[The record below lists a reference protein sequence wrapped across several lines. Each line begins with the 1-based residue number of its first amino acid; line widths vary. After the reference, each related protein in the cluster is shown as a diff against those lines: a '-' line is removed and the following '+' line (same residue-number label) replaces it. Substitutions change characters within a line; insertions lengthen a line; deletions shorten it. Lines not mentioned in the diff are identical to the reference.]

1 MKISEMAVKRCTR
14 NPKAHTTEECFNC
27 EFKNDMCDS
36 YRLAKTLYE
45 EGYEKTD
52 ELKKEIRDLRNR
64 LHMIWAIG
72 VDYDGCNRVESLK
85 ELIDELVSYTQLPS
99 EQIPDIT
106 SRIGRWVQK
115 ERVVNEYGDTESSFV
130 CSSCQTEYQRREYTP
145 KSFIEHH
152 KFCPNCGAK
161 MRSAN

>member
-99 EQIPDIT
+99 EQVPDIT
-106 SRIGRWVQK
+106 SRTGRWVDISV
-115 ERVVNEYGDTESSFV
+115 EPDRVRWK
-130 CSSCQTEYQRREYTP
+130 CSSCGKETSLPNHDKANYC
-145 KSFIEHH
+145 F
-152 KFCPNCGAK
+152 NCGAK
-161 MRSAN
+161 MLEK

>member
-14 NPKAHTTEECFNC
+14 NPKAHTAEECFNC

-52 ELKKEIRDLRNR
+52 ELKRQIADLRNR

-72 VDYDGCNRVESLK
+72 VDYDGCNKVESLK

-106 SRIGRWVQK
+106 SRAGKWIRVDNHHWKCTACGK
-115 ERVVNEYGDTESSFV
+115 ETDLPHYDGAYYCF
-130 CSSCQTEYQRREYTP
+130 
-145 KSFIEHH
+145 
-152 KFCPNCGAK
+152 NCGAK
-161 MRSAN
+161 MKLGD

>member
-1 MKISEMAVKRCTR
+1 MKISEMAVRRCTR

-72 VDYDGCNRVESLK
+72 CDYDGCNTVKSLK
-85 ELIDELVSYTQLPS
+85 ELIDELVSYTQLP
-99 EQIPDIT
+99 EDQIPDIT
-106 SRIGRWVQK
+106 SRTGRWVL
-115 ERVVNEYGDTESSFV
+115 ESDEEEPNPMFKLV
-130 CSSCQTEYQRREYTP
+130 KCSTCGNKANHTY
-145 KSFIEHH
+145 

-161 MRSAN
+161 MRSDK

>member
-27 EFKNDMCDS
+27 EFKNGMCDS
-36 YRLAKTLYE
+36 YKLAKILYE

-106 SRIGRWVQK
+106 SRTGCWIQSEEWA
-115 ERVVNEYGDTESSFV
+115 EDYT
-130 CSSCQTEYQRREYTP
+130 CSLCGNTAFKDDHGNYNVRTEY
-145 KSFIEHH
+145 
-152 KFCPNCGAK
+152 CPHCGAK
-161 MRSAN
+161 MRSDK

>member
-14 NPKAHTTEECFNC
+14 NPKAHAAEECFNC

-52 ELKKEIRDLRNR
+52 ELKRQVADLRNR

-72 VDYDGCNRVESLK
+72 CDYDGCNTVESLK
-85 ELIDELVSYTQLPS
+85 ELIDELVSYTQLPR
-99 EQIPDIT
+99 EQVPDIT
-106 SRIGRWVQK
+106 SRTGRWIDVSVEPDK
-115 ERVVNEYGDTESSFV
+115 VRWK
-130 CSSCQTEYQRREYTP
+130 CSSCGKETNLPNYD
-145 KSFIEHH
+145 KAD
-152 KFCPNCGAK
+152 FCFNCGAK
-161 MRSAN
+161 MNEEN

>member
-1 MKISEMAVKRCTR
+1 MKIAEMAVKCCTR
-14 NPKAHTTEECFNC
+14 NPKAHTIEECFNC
-27 EFKNDMCDS
+27 EFKNGMCDS

-52 ELKKEIRDLRNR
+52 ELKKQVADLRNR

-106 SRIGRWVQK
+106 SRTGTWVK
-115 ERVVNEYGDTESSFV
+115 AERSEKDGDSK
-130 CSSCQTEYQRREYTP
+130 CSACGHWDWSDCNYC
-145 KSFIEHH
+145 S
-152 KFCPNCGAK
+152 NCGAK
-161 MRSAN
+161 MAEG

>member
-52 ELKKEIRDLRNR
+52 ELKRQVADLRNR

-72 VDYDGCNRVESLK
+72 CDYDGCNRVESLK

-106 SRIGRWVQK
+106 SRTGRWIQS
-115 ERVVNEYGDTESSFV
+115 EEWAEDYT
-130 CSSCQTEYQRREYTP
+130 CSLCGNTAFKDDHGNYNVRTEY
-145 KSFIEHH
+145 
-152 KFCPNCGAK
+152 CPHCGAK
-161 MRSAN
+161 MRRAD

>member
-14 NPKAHTTEECFNC
+14 NPKAHTAEECFNC

-52 ELKKEIRDLRNR
+52 ELKRQIADLRNR
-64 LHMIWAIG
+64 LHLIWAIG
-72 VDYDGCNRVESLK
+72 VDYDGCNKVESLK

-106 SRIGRWVQK
+106 SRTGKWIRVDNHRWKCTACGK
-115 ERVVNEYGDTESSFV
+115 ETDLPHYDGAYYCF
-130 CSSCQTEYQRREYTP
+130 
-145 KSFIEHH
+145 
-152 KFCPNCGAK
+152 NCGAK
-161 MRSAN
+161 MNEEN

>member
-14 NPKAHTTEECFNC
+14 NPRVHTAEECFNC

-52 ELKKEIRDLRNR
+52 ELKRQVADLRNR

-72 VDYDGCNRVESLK
+72 CDYDGCNRVESLK

-106 SRIGRWVQK
+106 SRTGRWIQS
-115 ERVVNEYGDTESSFV
+115 EEWAEDYT
-130 CSSCQTEYQRREYTP
+130 CSLCGNTAFKDDHGNYNVRTKY
-145 KSFIEHH
+145 
-152 KFCPNCGAK
+152 CPHCGAK
-161 MRSAN
+161 MKEENS